1 MNEQQGLD
9 PMFQE
14 NGSQWMEGG
23 LASEPLNVY
32 TAKTFGWMFL
42 GLLVTF
48 VPLSRFLRAA
58 ACITC

>member
-48 VPLSRFLRAA
+48 GCKYSCRMRKPEREG
-58 ACITC
+58 

>member
-42 GLLVTF
+42 GLLVTS

>member
-32 TAKTFGWMFL
+32 TAKTFG
-42 GLLVTF
+42 
-48 VPLSRFLRAA
+48 
-58 ACITC
+58 ITC